1 MLQGRGARYESRY
14 KARKQ
19 ACDIVYIPLQRLN
32 TQHLVHDI
40 AKVDISYL
48 QNAWSDVWAYEPI
61 RSCCLFSCLR
71 AASTRRAM
79 SCSPRKAFGRT
90 SGIHVGGKAARDQS
104 TGIATLSSRAP
115 SLWICARSKLFMGQI
130 PISLSAEHAHIH
142 WGFVL
147 FFTCRFMAFKDFSY
161 LSGYGVFPCY
171 ALVGF

>member
-1 MLQGRGARYESRY
+1 MNATCFSVFARIVLQGRGARYESRY

-147 FFTCRFMAFKDFSY
+147 F
-161 LSGYGVFPCY
+161 LLV
-171 ALVGF
+171 ALWR